1 MQQLLRI
8 LCFFLCVQCLWSQ
21 SESAAQVKLDASA
34 KEDSLKFRNTY
45 DQVVLE
51 ETHWQVSIPL
61 WVPGFRGSFAFGN
74 ITIDPGFGNPA
85 PATQVEEEDRV
96 RQSQLSVQFYLL
108 ANLSYRTGRFFIEAD
123 GMKAT
128 LDNDISFTDGDRL
141 KFGGTIDGVIL
152 RGFAGY
158 RFLERTYQDTL
169 LKWSTE
175 AYVGVRYMDVHVF
188 ADRIDLLDVRQDWID
203 PIVGLRVPIVFKR
216 WVFSVQG
223 DYGGLTGTDH
233 RSYFVGANGS
243 YRFSKLFGLGLGW
256 AYLNAS
262 YEGQYESKMLEVG
275 MELTGPVMRMS
286 FSF

>member
-1 MQQLLRI
+1 MHHLLRF

-21 SESAAQVKLDASA
+21 SESAGKDDPDAPA

-51 ETHWQVSIPL
+51 ETHWQVSLPL

-74 ITIDPGFGNPA
+74 ITIDPGFENPA
-85 PATQVEEEDRV
+85 PGTQTEEDDRL

-128 LDNDISFTDGDRL
+128 LDNDITFTDGDRL

-158 RFLERTYQDTL
+158 RFLEKTNEDKL
-169 LKWSTE
+169 LKWSME
-175 AYVGVRYMDVHVF
+175 VYGGVRFMDVSVF

-203 PIVGLRVPIVFKR
+203 PIIGLRIPVVFKR
-216 WVFSVQG
+216 WVFSVQS
-223 DYGGLTGTDH
+223 DYGALIGADH
-233 RSYFVGANGS
+233 RSFFAGANAS

-256 AYLNAS
+256 AYLNAR
-262 YEGQYESKMLEVG
+262 YEGQYESKKLDLG
-275 MELTGPVMRMS
+275 MELTGPTLRLS